1 MSLLD
6 VQQVASELM
15 ISPQWV
21 RKLIKNGE
29 IRAEKIGR
37 QWVIDSESLNEYKS
51 KIPVFQNICS
61 DFDLEKPVFLS
72 FFSGAMGLDQGL
84 EKAGFSPRL
93 FCESDLTCQR
103 TIKKNR
109 PNVPLIGDIWKY
121 TAEEIRKISGLHG
134 KIDLIA
140 GGPPCQ
146 AFSTAG
152 ARKGF
157 ADIRGN
163 VFLHYVDLL
172 IELSPNFIVIENVR
186 GLLSASL
193 DRFYPQDSTRLSKLL
208 RGRGGALLY
217 ILEKLRSAGYNISFD
232 LYNAANFGVPQIRE
246 RVVLLGCKEGSK
258 MPYLCPT
265 HSEDE
270 KFGLPKWNTLKKA
283 ISDLTQCHHLSFAE
297 KRLKC
302 YRMLKE
308 GQYWKDLPQEVRKEA
323 MGKNLDLGGG
333 KTGFYRRLSW
343 NKPSCTLVTSPIM
356 PATDICHPTED
367 RPLSIEEYKRIQ
379 MFPDDWSIE
388 GTLTQQY
395 RQIGNAV
402 PIGLGESI
410 GRTILSR
417 MARKDDI
424 PPANFSF
431 SRYRNTDDASWEAE
445 TRGLL
450 GLEPN
455 ESLLDLVSLNFRKAE
470 LLN

>member
-1 MSLLD
+1 
-6 VQQVASELM
+6 
-15 ISPQWV
+15 
-21 RKLIKNGE
+21 
-29 IRAEKIGR
+29 
-37 QWVIDSESLNEYKS
+37 
-51 KIPVFQNICS
+51 
-61 DFDLEKPVFLS
+61 
-72 FFSGAMGLDQGL
+72 
-84 EKAGFSPRL
+84 
-93 FCESDLTCQR
+93 
-103 TIKKNR
+103 
-109 PNVPLIGDIWKY
+109 
-121 TAEEIRKISGLHG
+121 
-134 KIDLIA
+134 
-140 GGPPCQ
+140 
-146 AFSTAG
+146 
-152 ARKGF
+152 
-157 ADIRGN
+157 
-163 VFLHYVDLL
+163 
-172 IELSPNFIVIENVR
+172 
-186 GLLSASL
+186 
-193 DRFYPQDSTRLSKLL
+193 
-208 RGRGGALLY
+208 
-217 ILEKLRSAGYNISFD
+217 
-232 LYNAANFGVPQIRE
+232 
-246 RVVLLGCKEGSK
+246 

-283 ISDLTQCHHLSFAE
+283 ISDLTQCHHLSFPE
-297 KRLKC
+297 KRLKF

-308 GQYWKDLPQEVRKEA
+308 GQYWKDLPQEVQKEA

-445 TRGLL
+445 TRRLL